1 MKRTPTSPITI
12 GRDPILSHAVT
23 AAIHNRKVREIRD
36 ARIRARRKEKIL
48 QFRNNVLAMLR
59 FWK

>member
-36 ARIRARRKEKIL
+36 ARRKKKIL